1 MTKRM
6 NIALLVLLALV
17 LAAGC
22 HRRPLLEMQE
32 KVRIRITIDIKAVP
46 NVTTGIYNEKIPVP
60 DLTTDMMRVLL
71 YDSENK
77 NLLTQSFISNKE
89 YDEEGNQVFNGELS
103 INYGT
108 YDLLVYNFDTPTT
121 QVTSENNEMNILAYT
136 PEISS
141 SMRSRILGGAKADD
155 EGTPLDDL
163 GTILY
168 EPDHLMV
175 AHENSLDI
183 APHDSVV
190 VIKTTAST
198 IIDTYYLQIHVVG
211 MQYASSATAVIS
223 GLSPS
228 NHFGIPLRTDDPT
241 ASEAFDL
248 YKSTDDNIAGENKD
262 VLCAVFNTFGKI
274 PDVSSNLFVT
284 FNVVDVAGN
293 LQTYTASLDTVFKTE
308 DAIERHWL
316 LITDTFIITPPVID
330 GGGSGGFQPKV
341 DEWEEEEGTI
351 TL

>member
-1 MTKRM
+1 MTKRLY
-6 NIALLVLLALV
+6 ILILAVLALV

-22 HRRPLLEMQE
+22 HRRPLEDMQE
-32 KVRIRITIDIKAVP
+32 KVKIRITIDVKAVP

-60 DLTTDMMRVLL
+60 DLNTDMMRVLL
-71 YDSENK
+71 YDTGSK

-103 INYGT
+103 INYGE

-121 QVTSENNEMNILAYT
+121 QVTAENNEMNILAYT
-136 PEISS
+136 PEIST
-141 SMRSRILGGAKADD
+141 SMRSRILGGAKAED
-155 EGTPLDDL
+155 GSNPLDEFDN
-163 GTILY
+163 ILY

-175 AHENSLDI
+175 AHENQLQI
-183 APHDSVV
+183 APHDTVI

-198 IIDTYYLQIHVVG
+198 IIDTYYLQIHVEG

-248 YKSTDDNIAGENKD
+248 VKSTDKNIPGENKD

-274 PDVSSNLFVT
+274 PSASSNLFVT
-284 FNVVDVAGN
+284 FNVVDTAGN
-293 LQTYTASLDTVFKTE
+293 LQTYTASLDTVFQTE

-316 LITDTFIITPPVID
+316 LITDTFVIQPPIID
-330 GGGSGGFQPKV
+330 GGGNGGFQPKV
-341 DEWEEEEGTI
+341 DDWVEEEGTI
-351 TL
+351 NL